1 MSLALALV
9 EAKTVL
15 QENEEIKFVILAI
28 DHALSDDECLGYV
41 AEYRRAMAWSRLP
54 ALILLPDGRD
64 EPQVKLVADSATSR
78 FMFESTDSANIIEVI
93 NKALA
98 ENLDFS
104 WGVAAVGAQ
113 QTVE

>member
-1 MSLALALV
+1 
-9 EAKTVL
+9 
-15 QENEEIKFVILAI
+15 
-28 DHALSDDECLGYV
+28 
-41 AEYRRAMAWSRLP
+41 
-54 ALILLPDGRD
+54 
-64 EPQVKLVADSATSR
+64 
-78 FMFESTDSANIIEVI
+78 MFESTDSANIIEVI